1 MSQESVRYG
10 MIGCGEIA
18 VRSFEALVAASN
30 AELAATFDV
39 KQELAEDLAGR
50 VEGAVACASQD
61 ELLARDDV
69 EAVVVSTPHFL
80 HEPIAV
86 AAVQAGKHALVEK
99 PIACTVAQGRRM
111 VEAAAAADRLLG
123 VCFVRRYTPG
133 TDAVR
138 RFVAEGHIGRVMAWV
153 LLEMGYK
160 KETYWTGGYSQR
172 AKTDWRLRRETA
184 GGGFLIMNTIHTLDH
199 FRYVSG
205 QEVLGA
211 RALGGTYNSPEGV
224 EVEDLFS
231 ASVELSD
238 GGIGVIAGGSAVPG
252 SVRGNAQRLIGTR
265 GQINFEGAGGEG
277 VPVFVQE
284 EVEFEGKTIPAGEW
298 TKVDFAGGAEGN
310 SRALLIEGFG
320 RWVRGE
326 EEFRAPGADALK
338 TLAAC
343 EAIYRAAGL
352 LDD

>member
-18 VRSFEALVAASN
+18 VRSFEALIAASN

-39 KQELAEDLAGR
+39 KQELAQDLAGR

-69 EAVVVSTPHFL
+69 EAVIISTPHFL
-80 HEPIAV
+80 HEPIVV

-99 PIACTVAQGRRM
+99 PIACTVAQGQRM
-111 VEAAAAADRLLG
+111 VDAAAAADRLLG
-123 VCFVRRYTPG
+123 VCFVRRYMPG

-138 RFVAEGHIGRVMAWV
+138 RFVAAGHIGRVMGWV

-205 QEVLGA
+205 QEVVGV
-211 RALGGTYNSPEGV
+211 RAFAGTFNSPEGV

-231 ASVELSD
+231 AAVELSD
-238 GGIGVIAGGSAVPG
+238 GGIGTIAGGSAVPG
-252 SVRGNAQRLIGTR
+252 SVRGNAQRLIGTT
-265 GQINFEGAGGEG
+265 GQVNFEGSGAEG

-284 EVEFEGKTIPAGEW
+284 EVEFEGKAIPAGEW

-310 SRALLIEGFG
+310 SRALLIEGFS
-320 RWVRGE
+320 RWVRGQ

-352 LDD
+352 IE